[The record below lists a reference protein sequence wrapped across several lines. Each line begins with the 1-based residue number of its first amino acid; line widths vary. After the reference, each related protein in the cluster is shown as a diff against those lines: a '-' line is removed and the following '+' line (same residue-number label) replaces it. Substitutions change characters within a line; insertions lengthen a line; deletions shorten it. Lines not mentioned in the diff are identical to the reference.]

1 MFFCGA
7 IKLTGNIP
15 RSRFQVHGSI
25 LCSSAEQFNLQVT
38 FLDPGSMFMV
48 LSYVLLRI
56 LVTEFWFQVPGTW
69 FQVPGSRFL
78 APGFW
83 FQVTC
88 SWLQVHCYRFL
99 SIYRFLVKGSWLKV
113 PGSRF
118 LILGSRFLVPGY
130 RFLVQGYRFLVTNSF
145 QDPIVSYR
153 FEL

>member
-15 RSRFQVHGSI
+15 RSRFQAHGSILCSSPEQLNLQVTFLDPGSWFYLMFFCGAIKLTGNISRSRFQVHGSI

-88 SWLQVHCYRFL
+88 S
-99 SIYRFLVKGSWLKV
+99 
-113 PGSRF
+113 
-118 LILGSRFLVPGY
+118 
-130 RFLVQGYRFLVTNSF
+130 
-145 QDPIVSYR
+145 
-153 FEL
+153 

>member
-7 IKLTGNIP
+7 IKLIGNIS

-38 FLDPGSMFMV
+38 FLDPGSRCMV

-56 LVTEFWFQVPGTW
+56 LVTEFWFQVPGSRFLVPGFW
-69 FQVPGSRFL
+69 FQVPGSRLHVPDCRFKVTGSFL
-78 APGFW
+78 
-83 FQVTC
+83 
-88 SWLQVHCYRFL
+88 Y
-99 SIYRFLVKGSWLKV
+99 IGSWLKV

-118 LILGSRFLVPGY
+118 LIIGSRFLVPGY
-130 RFLVQGYRFLVTNSF
+130 RFLVTNSF
-145 QDPIVSYR
+145 LDPIVSYR